1 MWLMWKHPW
10 WKTCVVGA
18 GNICHM
24 WAAINTFPAG
34 NYMFKVN
41 NRDTT
46 TMVWNMFKVNNKD
59 TKRRHWRRF
68 RVFIINFEHILHL
81 CSIISIVKFEQVNAG
96 WVVILIQ
103 MSESF
108 RSQKHYLEK
117 SYLAGIFVKCS

>member
-1 MWLMWKHPW
+1 
-10 WKTCVVGA
+10 
-18 GNICHM
+18 
-24 WAAINTFPAG
+24 
-34 NYMFKVN
+34 
-41 NRDTT
+41 
-46 TMVWNMFKVNNKD
+46 MFKVNNKD

-108 RSQKHYLEK
+108 RSQKHCLEK